1 MISEQRSFAEPGTSS
16 VSPPQEPSL
25 TKLVGGIIDDVQE
38 LLKAQMELFQAEVK
52 EDLHRTKE
60 ASALL
65 IAGALVL
72 LLGAIFLGLMLV
84 YLLNWAFPEL
94 PLWGSFAI
102 VGTVAALAGFALF
115 ELGQRKFASFNPL
128 PNKSVAALKEAFN
141 GRFRS
146 HQTTNGGSA

>member
-1 MISEQRSFAEPGTSS
+1 MISEQRSFGEPGTTST
-16 VSPPQEPSL
+16 SPPHEPSL
-25 TKLVGGIIDDVQE
+25 TKLVAGIIDDVQE

-52 EDLHRTKE
+52 EDVRQTKE

-72 LLGAIFLGLMLV
+72 LLGGIFLGLMLV
-84 YLLNWAFPEL
+84 HLLSWAFPQL

-102 VGTVAALAGFALF
+102 VGAIMTVAGFVLLAV
-115 ELGQRKFASFNPL
+115 GQKKFASFNPL
-128 PNKSVAALKEAFN
+128 PDKSVAALKEAFN

-146 HQTTNGGSA
+146 HQTADGGKT